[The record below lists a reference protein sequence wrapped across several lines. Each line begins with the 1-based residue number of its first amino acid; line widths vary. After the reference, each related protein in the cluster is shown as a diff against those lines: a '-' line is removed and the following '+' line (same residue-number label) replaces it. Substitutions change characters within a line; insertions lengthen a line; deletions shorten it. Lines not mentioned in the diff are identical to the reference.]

1 MYAWYVRALAPHAGP
16 CALTTTTVTNLAVM
30 MCSQFYNKAKEEIP
44 ELEDQLAQGQ
54 FGPIK
59 VHGSAT
65 PHTMLLLRVS
75 THTIHVL

>member
-1 MYAWYVRALAPHAGP
+1 MCTHNDD
-16 CALTTTTVTNLAVM
+16 NLAVMTVMVM

-44 ELEDQLAQGQ
+44 ELENQLAQGQ

-59 VHGSAT
+59 VHGPTT
-65 PHTMLLLRVS
+65 PRAMLLSRVS